1 MLAVQPA
8 VNVNVS
14 CLLLGREVRLLRELR
29 DQAQEEASRLKITL
43 AELQVSK
50 IARMHAFLAMVQ
62 ASLGGKMQV
71 ARAGAT

>member
-1 MLAVQPA
+1 
-8 VNVNVS
+8 
-14 CLLLGREVRLLRELR
+14 VRLLRELR